1 MVGLAGQLRLSDN
14 AVFLSFHAN
23 SGRCGLESMS
33 TVGAGF
39 VAGLLEA
46 MSRAGISRPVLLGRA
61 GLAPSVLDE
70 PDARLAV
77 ADVIALFDA
86 AVALSG
92 RDDIGLE
99 FARHVRPGTFHVL
112 GYALMTC
119 KTLGEAIALV
129 PHYRRLVFDI
139 GYSEMRVSRHVQDVW
154 LGWHVLQGAHAYS
167 ATLAEALIASWY
179 VFGRWIAGV
188 DLPLKEVMFTHRA
201 PAQAAAYEQFFECP
215 VRFQATQNALVFSRE
230 LLDMPLVQADETLH
244 LAMREQARAAME
256 KVFNERDIAT
266 RLRQALMPLMPKC
279 EATLQHCAR
288 SLAVSSRTLQR
299 HLSEAGLGFHE
310 VLDAARKDLAKVYL
324 RDPGLSV
331 LDVALLLGYAEQ
343 SSFTRAFKAWFDCSP
358 LQWRQAR
365 QALRMQTDPRQVRRR
380 QANGRR

>member
-1 MVGLAGQLRLSDN
+1 M
-14 AVFLSFHAN
+14 FLSFHAN
-23 SGRCGLESMS
+23 SGGSGMESMS

-39 VAGLLEA
+39 VAGLVQA
-46 MSRAGISRPVLLGRA
+46 VSRVGISRSALLGRA
-61 GLAPSVLDE
+61 GLTQGVLDN
-70 PDARLAV
+70 PGARLPV
-77 ADVIALFDA
+77 ADVVALFDA
-86 AVALSG
+86 AMTMSG
-92 RDDIGLE
+92 RGDIALE
-99 FARHVRPGTFHVL
+99 FARHVRPGTFHAL

-139 GYSEMRVSRHVQDVW
+139 GYSEMRVTSHGQDVG

-179 VFGRWIAGV
+179 AFGRWIAGAP
-188 DLPLKEVMFTHRA
+188 LPLKEVMFTHRA
-201 PAQAAAYEQFFECP
+201 PAQAAAYERFFECP
-215 VRFQATQNALVFSRE
+215 VRFQAAQNALVFSRE

-256 KVFNERDIAT
+256 KAFNERDIAT
-266 RLRQALMPLMPKC
+266 RLRRALMPLMPKC
-279 EATLQHCAR
+279 EATLQHCAQN
-288 SLAVSSRTLQR
+288 LAVSPRTLQR
-299 HLSEAGLGFHE
+299 RLGEAGLGFQE

-331 LDVALLLGYAEQ
+331 QDVALLLGYAEQ

-358 LQWRQAR
+358 LRWRQAR
-365 QALRMQTDPRQVRRR
+365 QSLRLARTS
-380 QANGRR
+380 